1 MGAWGA
7 GSFENDT
14 ALDWADEVESVGDVE
29 AVFTGLPEYDGK
41 TDLEADDA
49 SRVIAA
55 AEAVATMMGRVAEDV
70 PEELQELL
78 AGAEPSG
85 PLIEMARNAVSR
97 VMSRSELLDLWAE
110 DEEGSEA
117 FGKAITALVDRL
129 NPDMSWD
136 RPTKEE
142 VEQQAGPIMPCVFC
156 DEGMT
161 EDNMFYL
168 GFRDYTDRNGLF
180 GEQGIYCHLTCL
192 NAKLHPRH
200 MVQNWK
206 FDLR

>member
-14 ALDWADEVESVGDVE
+14 ALDWADELESAKDIE
-29 AVFTGLPEYDGK
+29 KVFTGLPPFDGA
-41 TDLEADDA
+41 TDLDADDA

-55 AEAVATMMGRVAEDV
+55 AEAVAAMMGRVADDV
-70 PEELQELL
+70 PEDLLEKLQ
-78 AGAEPSG
+78 GKEPSG
-85 PLIEMARNAVSR
+85 ELIEMARGCVSR
-97 VMSRSELLDLWAE
+97 VMSKSELLDLWAE
-110 DEEGSEA
+110 DEEGSEE
-117 FGKAITALVDRL
+117 FGRAITGLVDRL

-142 VEQQAGPIMPCVFC
+142 VEKQAGPIMPCVFC

-161 EDNMFYL
+161 EGDMFYL

-180 GEQGIYCHLTCL
+180 GEQGLYCHLRCL

>member
-14 ALDWADEVESVGDVE
+14 ALDWADEVTGVADVE
-29 AVFTGLPEYDGK
+29 AVFTSLPPFDGT
-41 TDLEADDA
+41 TDLDADDA

-55 AEAVATMMGRVAEDV
+55 AEAVATMMGRVADDV
-70 PEELQELL
+70 PDDLREMLGETK
-78 AGAEPSG
+78 PS
-85 PLIEMARNAVSR
+85 PALIEMARGSVSR
-97 VMSRSELLDLWAE
+97 VMSKSELLDLWAE
-110 DEEGSEA
+110 DEDGSEA
-117 FGKAITALVDRL
+117 FGAAITGLVDRL

-142 VEQQAGPIMPCVFC
+142 VEKQAGPIMPCVFC
-156 DEGMT
+156 DEGMN
-161 EDNMFYL
+161 EGEMFYL
-168 GFRDYTDRNGLF
+168 GFRDYSTRDGLF
-180 GEQGIYCHLTCL
+180 SEQGLYCHLKCL
-192 NAKLHPRH
+192 NGKLHPRH

>member
-14 ALDWADEVESVGDVE
+14 ALDWADELASADDVGK
-29 AVFTGLPEYDGK
+29 VFTDLPPFDGM
-41 TDLEADDA
+41 TDLDADDA

-55 AEAVATMMGRVAEDV
+55 AEAVATMMGRIADDV
-70 PEELQELL
+70 PEELREMLS
-78 AGAEPSG
+78 GKEPS
-85 PLIEMARNAVSR
+85 PDLIEMARNCVSR
-97 VMSRSELLDLWAE
+97 VMSKSELLDLWSE
-110 DEEGSEA
+110 DEAGSEE
-117 FGKAITALVDRL
+117 FGRAITALVDRL

-142 VEQQAGPIMPCVFC
+142 VEKQAGPITPCVFC
-156 DEGMT
+156 DEGMA
-161 EDNMFYL
+161 EGEMFYL
-168 GFRDYTDRNGLF
+168 GFRDYSTRDGLF
-180 GEQGIYCHLTCL
+180 SEQGLYCHLKCL